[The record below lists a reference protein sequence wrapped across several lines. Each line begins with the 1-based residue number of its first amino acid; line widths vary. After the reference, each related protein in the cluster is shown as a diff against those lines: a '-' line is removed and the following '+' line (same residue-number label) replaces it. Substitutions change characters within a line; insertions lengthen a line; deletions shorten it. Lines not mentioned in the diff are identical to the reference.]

1 MVEGESPNEHPVS
14 DQVRV
19 LFEDHYLDYVRHVSS
34 SLHRRFPSVRDRIED
49 ITHEALSRTW
59 EAWSTGRQPVSRNP
73 LPYMYTTARN
83 LALDAIASREA
94 PMSDDDLGVLVER
107 RRAPCHE
114 VLTPLDPLDDIV
126 RPAVAGMKD
135 TQRKAVAR
143 QQVQGGDE
151 DTIAAALQVPRQQVR
166 SLASKAV
173 RELRDMAEVKPHIRP
188 GHLRRQRRGEEDA
201 GE

>member
-1 MVEGESPNEHPVS
+1 MEEEESPSERPVS
-14 DQVRV
+14 DQVRR
-19 LFEDHYLDYVRHVSS
+19 LFEANYPEYVRYVSS
-34 SLHRRFPSVRDRIED
+34 SLHRRFPSLRELIED
-49 ITHEALSRTW
+49 IAHEALLRTW
-59 EAWSTGRQPVSRNP
+59 EAWSTGRQPAARDP

-83 LALDAIASREA
+83 LALDAVAGREA
-94 PMSDDDLGVLVER
+94 PMSEADLGLLVER
-107 RRAPCHE
+107 SRPPCHE

-135 TQRKAVAR
+135 TQRRAVAG

-151 DTIAAALQVPRQQVR
+151 DTIAASLQVPRQQVR
-166 SLASKAV
+166 SLASKAA

-188 GHLRRQRRGEEDA
+188 GHLRRQRRGEEDS